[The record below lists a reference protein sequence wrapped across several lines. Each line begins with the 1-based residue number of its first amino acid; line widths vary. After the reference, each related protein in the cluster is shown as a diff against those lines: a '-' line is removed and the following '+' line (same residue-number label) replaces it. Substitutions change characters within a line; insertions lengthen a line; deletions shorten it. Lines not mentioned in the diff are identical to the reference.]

1 MAGLQK
7 EKEVCLRHG
16 NETAN
21 ANIEGGSVHLPFS
34 LDEERGVVKK
44 IDWFV
49 LPMMCL
55 VFFFQYLDKQSLNY
69 ASVFGLIEHLSLQEL
84 EYSWCSSL
92 FYLGQLVSE
101 YPFIYLMSR
110 LPLARLVGICMC
122 LAAPHNFAGFAAVRF
137 LLGLS
142 EGAVSPAFVTLTSMW
157 YRKKEHASRV
167 GIWVI
172 MNGLA
177 QILSSL
183 LMYGI
188 GKTLSSHL
196 APWRVLFLI
205 CGALTAG
212 FEVLF
217 HFVVPSNPGTAWF
230 LTQKEREVI
239 VARMALDRDGGDQT
253 DFSIA
258 QVKES
263 IMDMR
268 AWLIFAFG
276 ILVTMQSP
284 VLTFASLII
293 KNLDYDKFQTMLF
306 TSPSGAVQ
314 IVAIWIGIFGC
325 ILLPNSRCLVVMS
338 LAIPPLIGNIL
349 LLKLPLTAGWG
360 LIVSPWLAS
369 CISDVM
375 AILLSLSASNIK
387 GNTKRATAT
396 ALAASLH
403 HNFRNSN
410 TAPRHFEGV
419 ITAIVTW
426 YLLVAVMGLYWFLCW
441 KENRRRD
448 EGRHSYAG
456 REYRDGEDI
465 TDIQDP
471 LFRYSY

>member
-1 MAGLQK
+1 M
-7 EKEVCLRHG
+7 
-16 NETAN
+16 
-21 ANIEGGSVHLPFS
+21 
-34 LDEERGVVKK
+34 
-44 IDWFV
+44 
-49 LPMMCL
+49 
-55 VFFFQYLDKQSLNY
+55 
-69 ASVFGLIEHLSLQEL
+69 
-84 EYSWCSSL
+84 

-110 LPLARLVGICMC
+110 LPLARLVGATILIWGGICMC
-122 LAAPHNFAGFAAVRF
+122 LAAPKNFAGFAAVRF

-167 GIWVI
+167 GIWVT

-177 QILSSL
+177 QVLGSL

-188 GKTLSSHL
+188 GKTSSSHL
-196 APWRVLFLI
+196 APWRILFLI

-212 FEVLF
+212 FGVLF

-230 LTQKEREVI
+230 LTQREKEVLM
-239 VARMALDRDGGDQT
+239 ARMALDRDGGDQT

-263 IMDMR
+263 VLDFR
-268 AWLIFAFG
+268 AWLVFAFG

-314 IVAIWIGIFGC
+314 IVAIWIGILGC
-325 ILLPNSRCLVVMS
+325 ILLPNNRCLVVIS
-338 LAIPPLIGNIL
+338 LTIPPIIGNIL

-360 LIVSPWLAS
+360 LIISSWLAS

-387 GNTKRATAT
+387 GNTKRATVNT
-396 ALAASLH
+396 LYFIGYCVGCIAAPQLWK
-403 HNFRNSN
+403 SN
-410 TAPRHFEGV
+410 AAPRYFEGV
-419 ITAIVTW
+419 VTAIVTW
-426 YLLVAVMGLYWFLCW
+426 CLLVAVMGLYWFLCW
-441 KENRRRD
+441 RENQRRD
-448 EGRHSYAG
+448 KGRHLSAG
-456 REYRDGEDI
+456 REYRHGEDI

-471 LFRYSY
+471 LFRYNY